1 MFDRRHSQTIGSRP
15 ALRQAGGGGFSIVE
29 LLIIVVVI
37 ALIATILLPMYLNSL
52 QVSKQKRT
60 MSDMT
65 QVGTALMSWVSDQV
79 GAAAAGVTT
88 GDVDMSDY
96 GSALDQETLETML
109 VPQYLQS
116 LPQYDAWG
124 STMEYRVNVGNLAA
138 DELMAIRSPGGDRAF
153 SGDTYT
159 AGAFD
164 PRSYNEDLVWVD
176 GIFVRWPQKE

>member
-1 MFDRRHSQTIGSRP
+1 MQPTQPIGRRPEGR
-15 ALRQAGGGGFSIVE
+15 GFSIVE

-79 GAAAAGVTT
+79 GGAAAGTT
-88 GDVDMSDY
+88 TVVEVDITDY
-96 GSALDQETLETML
+96 GSALAQETLEGML

-116 LPQYDAWG
+116 LPEFDAWG
-124 STMEYRVNVGNLAA
+124 NPMEYRVNVNNLGA
-138 DELMAIRSPGGDRAF
+138 DELMAIRSAGGDRTY
-153 SGDTYT
+153 SGDKYN

-164 PRSYNEDLVWVD
+164 PRAYNEDLVWVD
-176 GIFVRWPQKE
+176 GTFVRWPQKE